1 MVLTKK
7 QEEGLRIAVDRYEL
21 GEPWTCIA
29 GYAGTGKTT
38 VVRFIIEALKLDPE
52 QDVCYISYTGKAA
65 AVLQSK
71 GCPNAMTAHK
81 LLYKAKLMPDGG
93 YIFIPVDTIDYK
105 VIVVDE
111 ISMLPNVIWEQLLS
125 HHKYVLAMGDP
136 AQLPPVSDRDNN
148 HVLDHPHVFLDEIM
162 RQAQDSEIIRLSMW
176 IRQNHLLKDF
186 NCKNEQVMILENEG
200 LVNEL
205 YTWGDQVICATNK
218 TKKSLNDIIRQIKGF
233 GPTPQIGDKLI
244 SLHNH
249 WDIVSYPMSMPL
261 INGTIGVLTDFEI
274 SSYKLPLYIS
284 EKPITCMDSNFRV
297 EDNGY
302 DFFNGISI
310 DYDQLLTG
318 EPSLSGKQ
326 IYQIQKNKK
335 IAIKPPIDFS
345 YAYAITCHKAQGS
358 EWDKVLIFEE
368 PYPFEKDLHTR
379 WLYTAI
385 TRAREKVVII
395 KK

>member
-1 MVLTKK
+1 MILTKK
-7 QEEGLRIAVDRYEL
+7 QEEGLRIAVERYKL

-38 VVRFIIEALKLDPE
+38 VVKFIIEALKLDPE
-52 QDVCYISYTGKAA
+52 RDVCYISYTGKAA

-93 YIFIPVDTIDYK
+93 YIFIPVDTINYK

-125 HHKYVLAMGDP
+125 HRKYVLAMGDP
-136 AQLPPVSDRDNN
+136 AQLPPVSDRDDN

-176 IRQNHLLKDF
+176 IRQNHSLKDF
-186 NCKNEQVMILENEG
+186 DCKNEQVMILENEG

-274 SSYKLPLYIS
+274 NSYKLPLYIS
-284 EKPITCMDSNFRV
+284 EKSITCMDSNFRV

-358 EWDKVLIFEE
+358 EWGKVLVFEE